1 MPTVKGTRQ
10 DDLIIEP
17 RAQGS
22 RVLRFFFFVFLL
34 VAIAAGGYF
43 SGYAN
48 SRLQIKNLRSERDA
62 LVSDLG
68 ALRASVAS
76 LREQLAIFEKGD
88 EIDRRTSENLRE
100 TVSVLGLTVTQL
112 EEEVAFYKSIMSP
125 EDGEEG
131 LKIHSVDIVPTDNPS
146 QFHYSVV
153 LAQVKTN
160 SKTVRGRVL
169 MAVSGSQ
176 AGENVTLPLA
186 SLSDEVDSEGPEY
199 RFRYYQEISGNL
211 LLPQD
216 FIPEQIQI
224 VLRPSGSQSNTVEAI
239 RSWNSSGEV

>member
-22 RVLRFFFFVFLL
+22 RVLRFFFVIVLL
-34 VAIAAGGYF
+34 AVIAGGGYF

-68 ALRASVAS
+68 ALRAREAN

-88 EIDRRTSENLRE
+88 EIDRRTSEDLRE
-100 TVSVLGLTVTQL
+100 TVATLGLTVTRL
-112 EEEVAFYKSIMSP
+112 EEEVAFYKGIMSP
-125 EDGEEG
+125 EDGEAG
-131 LKIHSVDIVPTDNPS
+131 LKIHSVDITPTDNPAE
-146 QFHYSVV
+146 FHYSVV

-160 SKTVRGRVL
+160 SKTVRGRVQV
-169 MAVSGSQ
+169 AVTGIQ
-176 AGENVTLPLA
+176 DGETVTLPLA
-186 SLSDEVDSEGPEY
+186 ALSDEVDSDGPEY
-199 RFRYYQEISGNL
+199 RFRYYQEISGGL
-211 LLPQD
+211 RLPQD
-216 FIPEQIQI
+216 FIPEQVQV
-224 VLRPSGSQSNTVEAI
+224 VLKPTGSQSKTVEVI